1 MTPTEL
7 ADLIAAAA
15 ADKKAREVV
24 ILDLRGKTT
33 IADFFVI
40 CEGDTDRQVRAIVD
54 NIEAEARDRGVRPLN
69 VAGLRDASWAC
80 LDFDSV
86 IAHVSCPASAPSTT
100 SRGWG
105 VAPARPS
112 THWARPRGLPA
123 EGEEREA
130 PRGKDLP
137 RLEGKSQAS
146 AAARLS
152 GTASRRPLSMPNR
165 DATCQVAS

>member
-1 MTPTEL
+1 MTPSEL

-40 CEGDTDRQVRAIVD
+40 CEGDTDRQVHAIVD
-54 NIEAEARDRGVRPLN
+54 NIEDSARKSGVRPLN

-86 IAHVSCPASAPSTT
+86 IAHVF
-100 SRGWG
+100 
-105 VAPARPS
+105 
-112 THWARPRGLPA
+112 LP
-123 EGEEREA
+123 GERTFY
-130 PRGKDLP
+130 D
-137 RLEGKSQAS
+137 LEGLWG
-146 AAARLS
+146 R
-152 GTASRRPLSMPNR
+152 R
-165 DATCQVAS
+165 DAKRAG